1 MKLNS
6 VGRDL
11 FSGRVVTRSVSV
23 ILNKAPTGKHPY
35 PITPQYYLAE
45 MATPA
50 DIEVLVSQPDF
61 ELALRELKPSVSETE
76 MEHYRQVQR
85 QFSEKAPAEV

>member
-1 MKLNS
+1 M
-6 VGRDL
+6 VGGFERL
-11 FSGRVVTRSVSV
+11 LIFTHHSFAV
-23 ILNKAPTGKHPY
+23 ILNVTPIVQHPY

-50 DIEVLVSQPDF
+50 DTEVLVSQEDF

-85 QFSEKAPAEV
+85 QFSEKVPET